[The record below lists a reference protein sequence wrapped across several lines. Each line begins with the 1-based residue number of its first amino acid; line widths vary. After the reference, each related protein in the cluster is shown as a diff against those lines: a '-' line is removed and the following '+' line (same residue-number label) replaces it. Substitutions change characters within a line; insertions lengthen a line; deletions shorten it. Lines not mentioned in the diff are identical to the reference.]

1 MIKLSDTKRKSARK
15 NDQKNKRLHFFAS
28 KFSIYFSWVFINLGL
43 NANQVT
49 GVFFLTGLASSLS
62 FFGSGPL
69 FAVIGYVL
77 WRLHIIF
84 DLCDGDVARYTQK
97 FSINGAYWDYM
108 IHSLLYP
115 LTFISIMVSLYNEFS
130 DIGFLYLGI
139 FGSLVVSLMQ
149 AVKNNYY
156 RAMLFN
162 KVDFDVKKG
171 ESKASALKASVV
183 NIFVGSLNFEGF
195 LLAYTLS
202 TYFQVSAL
210 TYVAGALFYICSFF
224 SQSLLKFVLFSK
236 NGFCMRRS

>member
-1 MIKLSDTKRKSARK
+1 MIKLCDVKRKSARK

-62 FFGSGPL
+62 FFGQSPL
-69 FAVIGYVL
+69 FAVIGYAL

-108 IHSLLYP
+108 IHALLYP

-130 DIGFLYLGI
+130 NIGFLYLGI
-139 FGSLVVSLMQ
+139 FGSLIVSLMQ

-162 KVDFDVKKG
+162 KVELDVKKA
-171 ESKASALKASVV
+171 ESKASPFKASVINV
-183 NIFVGSLNFEGF
+183 FVGFLNFEGF

-202 TYFQVSAL
+202 IYFHFSASI
-210 TYVAGALFYICSFF
+210 YIIGGIFYIFSFCA
-224 SQSLLKFVLFSK
+224 QILLKFILFSK
-236 NGFCMRRS
+236 KGFYERRA